1 MKNSI
6 KITAIFAAI
15 LAILFIVPNASK
27 ATTREVTDES
37 TLISEINSADPGD
50 TISIQ
55 NNITIT
61 QVNVKAA
68 ESQIREVD
76 FAEES
81 ATFNKWSILAQSGS
95 YAMSQANAAQQNILR
110 LLS

>member
-37 TLISEINSADPGD
+37 TLISEILR
-50 TISIQ
+50 IQ
-55 NNITIT
+55 ET
-61 QVNVKAA
+61 QYLFK
-68 ESQIREVD
+68 
-76 FAEES
+76 
-81 ATFNKWSILAQSGS
+81 TT
-95 YAMSQANAAQQNILR
+95 
-110 LLS
+110 LLLHNQ

>member
-37 TLISEINSADPGD
+37 TLISEINSAK
-50 TISIQ
+50 SRRH
-55 NNITIT
+55 NIYT
-61 QVNVKAA
+61 K
-68 ESQIREVD
+68 
-76 FAEES
+76 
-81 ATFNKWSILAQSGS
+81 
-95 YAMSQANAAQQNILR
+95 
-110 LLS
+110 